1 MQWLTLDA
9 VGIVC
14 TEAML
19 KHQRFLLTPDIS
31 GDSWILYSE
40 AKYLL
45 LEQKLLQFIAKQS
58 DNDPNNGL
66 SRILLGNTIE
76 LIREGNLVP
85 LDEDLR
91 NLLGNKPIQLSAG

>member
-9 VGIVC
+9 GGIVC

-19 KHQRFLLTPDIS
+19 KHQQFLLTPDIS

-45 LEQKLLQFIAKQS
+45 LEQRLVQFMVSQPGF
-58 DNDPNNGL
+58 DPNSRL
-66 SRILLGNTIE
+66 SRILLGNAIE
-76 LIREGNLVP
+76 LMRQGNLLP
-85 LDEDLR
+85 IDEGLRQLLD
-91 NLLGNKPIQLSAG
+91 NKPIQLSAD

>member
-1 MQWLTLDA
+1 MEWLTLDA
-9 VGIVC
+9 GGIVC

-19 KHQRFLLTPDIS
+19 KHQQFLLTPDIR
-31 GDSWILYSE
+31 GDSWNLYSE

-45 LEQKLLQFIAKQS
+45 LEQRLVQYMAKQP
-58 DNDPNNGL
+58 DIDPNNRL
-66 SRILLGNTIE
+66 SRILLGNAIE

-91 NLLGNKPIQLSAG
+91 NLLGNKPIQLSAD

>member
-9 VGIVC
+9 GGIVC

-19 KHQRFLLTPDIS
+19 KHQQFLLTPDIS

-45 LEQKLLQFIAKQS
+45 LEQRLVQFMASQPDI
-58 DNDPNNGL
+58 DPNSRL
-66 SRILLGNTIE
+66 SRILLGNAVE
-76 LIREGNLVP
+76 LIRQGNLLP
-85 LDEDLR
+85 LDEGLR
-91 NLLGNKPIQLSAG
+91 QLLDNKPIQLSVD